1 MNKNRCKVPKIE
13 PCGTP
18 DVSFYDLLV
27 FEVQGLEGFTKV
39 LSKQFSSIL
48 QQILVKYSIVQGTC
62 TAQKIKFFIKD
73 FFSKEEQRHKNHVIL
88 DSYFQLYDRILGVPW

>member
-48 QQILVKYSIVQGTC
+48 QQILVKYSMVRGMC
-62 TAQKIKFFIKD
+62 TAQKMKFFIKD
-73 FFSKEEQRHKNHVIL
+73 FFSKQKQR
-88 DSYFQLYDRILGVPW
+88 Q